1 MLMMYYKRHIISSPG
16 AFFKSSSENRNL
28 LDGGDATL
36 QLEIEYVIKIFKSY
50 QGVRHNES
58 QPSKVFRT
66 CRKSRIYLIQKAWL
80 FFWGNMWSWILFR
93 HQCILFCISK
103 MCHITFELSTPSTF
117 CSAIIQEGIVFK
129 CNTEVG
135 RDVSLGTELSS
146 GPFFVQ
152 QKSEGVWIT
161 KKHMAS
167 SHLQ

>member
-28 LDGGDATL
+28 WMAEMRPSNWKSIRDGIIQILSG
-36 QLEIEYVIKIFKSY
+36 
-50 QGVRHNES
+50 S
-58 QPSKVFRT
+58 QAQRIPTSKVFRT

-80 FFWGNMWSWILFR
+80 FLGGNMWSWILFR